1 MGGLVMSTP
10 ASRLQIELHEY
21 QSEMQR
27 FRDFEKMTDGTES
40 LSPWNIA
47 WFLMSDSEW
56 VAENSYLA
64 GDQATCTKWSRIA
77 AESVVYY
84 LFGDWKKKQKHD
96 DGTIDPERCF
106 RVQPSALNLT
116 WARYLADGLC
126 WGAAGGH
133 WELIDRLLAFPEPTI
148 QADDD
153 GEVARDYY
161 LGLARWWKDPQDI
174 AWIKEVNE
182 LRGAGSKAYHLLCDA
197 VAAIAIG
204 EKRSLEKVL
213 DQYVKLFIKRRTH
226 DQQFPIAATFLW
238 YVARRK
244 GIRLELP
251 EESAKYIFVPLE
263 EL

>member
-1 MGGLVMSTP
+1 M
-10 ASRLQIELHEY
+10 AW
-21 QSEMQR
+21 SETAA
-27 FRDFEKMTDGTES
+27 K
-40 LSPWNIA
+40 W
-47 WFLMSDSEW
+47 
-56 VAENSYLA
+56 SYLA
-64 GDQATCTKWSRIA
+64 GHQGPFAEWSRIA

-96 DGTIDPERCF
+96 DGTIAPERWF
-106 RVQPSALNLT
+106 REQPSALNMT
-116 WARYLADGLC
+116 WVMYLADGLC
-126 WGAAGGH
+126 YGAAGGH
-133 WELIDRLLAFPEPTI
+133 WDLVDKLLTFPEPTI
-148 QADDD
+148 QPDSD
-153 GEVARDYY
+153 GKVARDYY
-161 LGLARWWKDPQDI
+161 LGLASWWKDPQDI